1 MKASGVATLEDAMRK
16 EVPIG
21 ASGGQY
27 NAAAIAKL
35 GDAAEGIL
43 LGAASAGGA
52 QRFTKLMQRG
62 AWDFALV
69 SLAAIKRADGD
80 VRLVL
85 GGVAAG
91 PVRVN
96 PSIEEDVASGALDEE
111 SVMAL
116 AERALYDAAPLS
128 HNRYKVQQAA
138 SLLRDAMF
146 ALSRA

>member
-1 MKASGVATLEDAMRK
+1 MGL
-16 EVPIG
+16 
-21 ASGGQY
+21 
-27 NAAAIAKL
+27 
-35 GDAAEGIL
+35 
-43 LGAASAGGA
+43 
-52 QRFTKLMQRG
+52 QRFNFGGSESKQKEIVSTDCFT
-62 AWDFALV
+62 DFDIG
-69 SLAAIKRADGD
+69 AIKRADGD

-91 PVRVN
+91 PMRVN

-116 AERALYDAAPLS
+116 AERAMYDATPLE
-128 HNRYKVQQAA
+128 HNAYKVQQAA